1 MEPLSQLKGVVSA
14 PAQDDSPPLVELPP
28 ASALDYLLPD
38 VRIAKRPAEPRDAS
52 LLLVSD
58 ASTDQENDGLWT
70 CDATFRDLPSFLP
83 AKSLLVLN
91 QSRVITA
98 RLLMQKKGTGGKAE
112 VLCISPLKPS
122 WDPAVA
128 LAAPSGQSV
137 WQCMIGGKNIKAGS
151 RLVLEAGEGLT
162 LTADVESREGKNGL
176 VRFSW
181 TSIFQPTLQSLSFG
195 TVLERVGK
203 IPLPPYMNR
212 VSDAAD
218 VQDYQTVYAMAQG
231 SVAAPTAG
239 LHFTKSLLEQLQ
251 TGPKAIDPCHLTLHV
266 GAGTFQPVSGD
277 DVSQH
282 TMHWERVSVPLTTLD
297 ALIEA
302 SGSGRPILPV
312 GTTSV
317 RTLESLY
324 WWGAQL
330 LSPSSSSSSSSASSS
345 RTKQRSVLDLSLGQW
360 DAYQFGGSSTRQRP
374 CTFVPAA
381 TALDALAKQA
391 REEGVESV
399 GGETQLMVAPGYRF
413 ALCDGLITNFHQPR
427 STLLLLVGALMG
439 GLGPVHRIYRHAL
452 SNGYRFLSFGD
463 SNLTIPPARTL
474 LPVRPGRGVG
484 AKGGVV
490 DWPRMGRGGGRG
502 REGWTCLS
510 D

>member
-1 MEPLSQLKGVVSA
+1 MGPPPPLQAIAAA
-14 PAQDDSPPLVELPP
+14 PAAHNDDPPLIELPP

-38 VRIAKRPAEPRDAS
+38 ARIAKRPAEPRDAS

-58 ASTDQENDGLWT
+58 ASTHQENDSPWV
-70 CDATFRDLPSFLP
+70 CDAAFRDLPSFLP
-83 AKSLLVLN
+83 AKALLVLN

-98 RLLMQKKGTGGKAE
+98 RLLMQKEGTGGKAE
-112 VLCISPLKPS
+112 VLCISPIKPS

-137 WQCMIGGKNIKAGS
+137 WRCMIGGKNIKAGS
-151 RLVLEAGEGLT
+151 RLVLETEEGLM
-162 LTADVESREGKNGL
+162 LTAEVETREGKDGL

-181 TSIFQPTLQSLSFG
+181 TSVSEPTLQNLSFG
-195 TVLERVGK
+195 AVLERVGK

-212 VSDAAD
+212 ASDAAD
-218 VQDYQTVYAMAQG
+218 VQDYQTVYAKAEG

-239 LHFTKSLLEQLQ
+239 LHFTLPLLEQLR
-251 TGPKAIDPCHLTLHV
+251 TGPKAIDPCYLTLHV
-266 GAGTFQPVSGD
+266 GAGTFQPVLWD
-277 DVSQH
+277 DVGQH
-282 TMHWERVSVPLTTLD
+282 AMHWERVSVSLTTLD
-297 ALIEA
+297 QLIEA

-330 LSPSSSSSSSSASSS
+330 LSSSSSSSSSSCSP
-345 RTKQRSVLDLSLGQW
+345 TKQRSVADLSLGQW
-360 DAYQFGGSSTRQRP
+360 DAYQHGGLLARQHPSS
-374 CTFVPAA
+374 FVPAVK
-381 TALDALAKQA
+381 ALEALRKKA
-391 REEGVESV
+391 REEGVGSV
-399 GGETQLMVAPGYRF
+399 GGETQLIVAPGYRF

-452 SNGYRFLSFGD
+452 SKGGFRFLSFGD
-463 SNLTIPPARTL
+463 SNLMIPPAQTL
-474 LPVRPGRGVG
+474 LPVRPGRGL
-484 AKGGVV
+484 GGEGRAV
-490 DWPRMGRGGGRG
+490 DWPRRGGGG
-502 REGWTCLS
+502 GGGEEGWTRLR